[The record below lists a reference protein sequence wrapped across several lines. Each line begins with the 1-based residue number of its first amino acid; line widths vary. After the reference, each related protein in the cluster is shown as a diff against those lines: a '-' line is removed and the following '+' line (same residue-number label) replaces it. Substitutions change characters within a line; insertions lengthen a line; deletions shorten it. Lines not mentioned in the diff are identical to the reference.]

1 MPCFVLRRREAC
13 GWFAIIKET
22 SLRQVPG
29 MDFSLT
35 PFFTPHG
42 IALIGVS
49 QDPTKLGYGLARN
62 LIQSGYPGAVH
73 FVNPRGGEL
82 LGRPVYPSIAAAPDP
97 IDLAVI
103 LASAPQ
109 MPGILRDC
117 AARGVR
123 AAIIAAGGFRETGA
137 EGAALEEECLR
148 IAREKGMRL
157 LGPNCIGI
165 IDTHLPMDTTFL
177 QPPPAPVGE
186 ISFISHSGAI
196 CAGVVDYLRGQG
208 LGLSGLYSLGNQVD
222 VNETSILEPVASAKY
237 TSVITMY
244 MEGVSN
250 GRDFVETAR
259 RVSREKPILALKVG
273 RFESGRRAAASHTG
287 ALAGQEAA
295 FDAGF
300 QRAGVIRAGTTE
312 EMLCWARVLAWSVLP
327 QGRRVAVLTNAGGPG
342 VTAADA
348 LELNGLKLAE
358 LSQATQAAL
367 TKILPAAASLHNPVD
382 MLASALAEDYARCL
396 VSLLEDPGVDSV
408 MVITPPPPA
417 SSAGAV
423 AKAIIPVIQSHKK
436 PVMVVLMGDLL
447 VQEGV
452 QFLRAA
458 RIPEFTFPEDA
469 ASALGVLSR
478 RAEILAA
485 FADEPLVPQGIDR
498 LSAKAL
504 LEGKPSGFL
513 AQEIVLDLFESYG
526 FQVTRNALA
535 VDAESAVRLAESCGY
550 PVALKVASADIPH
563 KSDVGGVL
571 LGAKTAEEVHAGFLQ
586 VMENAG
592 KARPDAHID
601 GVSVQRMIPAGQ
613 DVIVGITRDPQFGPL
628 VMFGSGGVEVEGL
641 KDVAFALAPL
651 TRREAEGLL
660 EKTWAG
666 RKLKGFRSLAPADRE
681 AVLDALVRIGQ
692 LAMDQPR
699 IQEME
704 INPLRVLAEG
714 QGAYALDI
722 RARID

>member
-1 MPCFVLRRREAC
+1 MA
-13 GWFAIIKET
+13 GFAIIRKIIKKQAIIMDP
-22 SLRQVPG
+22 SLA
-29 MDFSLT
+29 
-35 PFFTPHG
+35 PFFSPRG

-49 QDPTKLGYGLARN
+49 QDPAKLGYGLARN

-73 FVNPRGGEL
+73 LVNPRGGEL
-82 LGRPVYPSIAAAPDP
+82 LGHPVYVSLTKVPDP
-97 IDLAVI
+97 LDLAVI
-103 LASAPQ
+103 LASAVQ
-109 MPGILRDC
+109 MPGILREC
-117 AARGVR
+117 ASRGVK

-137 EGAALEEECLR
+137 EGLALEEECLA

-186 ISFISHSGAI
+186 IAFISHSGAI

-208 LGLSGLYSLGNQVD
+208 IGISGLYSLGNQLD
-222 VNETSILEPVASAKY
+222 VNETSILEPVADQPH
-237 TSVITMY
+237 TSVITLY

-259 RVSREKPILALKVG
+259 RVSRRKPVLALKVG
-273 RFESGRRAAASHTG
+273 RFDAGRKAAASHTG
-287 ALAGQEAA
+287 ALAGQETA

-300 QRAGVIRAGTTE
+300 ARAGVIRAGTTQ
-312 EMLCWARVLAWSVLP
+312 EMFRWARMLAWSPILA
-327 QGRRVAVLTNAGGPG
+327 GRRIAVLTNAGGPG

-348 LELNGLKLAE
+348 LELNGLQLAE
-358 LSQATQAAL
+358 LSPSTQEAL
-367 TKILPAAASLHNPVD
+367 KTILPPAASLHNPVD
-382 MLASALAEDYARCL
+382 MLASAMPEDYSRCL
-396 VSLLEDPGVDSV
+396 EILLKDKGVDGV
-408 MVITPPPPA
+408 MIITPPPPS
-417 SSAGAV
+417 SSAGGV
-423 AKAIIPVIQSHKK
+423 AKAIFPVLQTYRK
-436 PVMVVLMGDLL
+436 PAAVVLMGDLL

-469 ASALGVLSR
+469 ASALAVLSR
-478 RAEILAA
+478 RSEMLVALE
-485 FADEPLVPQGIDR
+485 DEPVKPEGIHQE
-498 LSAKAL
+498 KVKKL
-504 LEGKPSGFL
+504 LQGKPAGFL
-513 AQEIVLDLFESYG
+513 PQYTTLDLFETYG
-526 FQVTRNALA
+526 FRTVGNPLA
-535 VDAESAVRLAESCGY
+535 GDADTAASLAEKCGY
-550 PVALKVASADIPH
+550 PVAIKVASADIPH

-571 LGAKTAEEVHAGFLQ
+571 LGVMTPDEVRAGFLQ
-586 VMENAG
+586 VISNASQA
-592 KARPDAHID
+592 KPDARIE
-601 GVSVQRMIPAGQ
+601 GATIQRMIPAGQ
-613 DVIVGITRDPQFGPL
+613 DVIVGTFRDPQFGPL

-666 RKLKGFRSLAPADRE
+666 RKLKGFRSLVPADRE

-692 LAMDQPR
+692 LAVDHPR

-704 INPLRVLAEG
+704 INPLRALPEG

-722 RARID
+722 RVRID